1 MIFGL
6 LIEKKNEEGKGGRYL
21 VKEDIPSEP
30 GDEAQRRKGS
40 KYLERENISFLEEK
54 EKEENT
60 GRRKH
65 LIYGGNLQIELLDHY
80 LVKFAK
86 GITLSSFCKI
96 FKLCDSPLTLYFRQS
111 K

>member
-6 LIEKKNEEGKGGRYL
+6 LIEKKNEEGK
-21 VKEDIPSEP
+21 
-30 GDEAQRRKGS
+30 AQRRKGG

-86 GITLSSFCKI
+86 GITQNFQI
-96 FKLCDSPLTLYFRQS
+96 V
-111 K
+111 

>member
-6 LIEKKNEEGKGGRYL
+6 LIEKKNEEGK
-21 VKEDIPSEP
+21 
-30 GDEAQRRKGS
+30 AQRRKGR

-86 GITLSSFCKI
+86 GITQNFQI
-96 FKLCDSPLTLYFRQS
+96 V
-111 K
+111 